1 MATTQA
7 ITGVHPYAEK
17 FPMLPEADLAELA
30 ESVRANGLRN
40 PVVVTPDGLILD
52 GRNRVAACE
61 RAGIQ
66 PNVVVYDGADLAE
79 YVIDCNSA
87 RRHMGTGARAMATA
101 LVLAEDGRRDG
112 GRWRRGS
119 VLGADVTESRNTW
132 KDAVRTAGIVLDHA
146 ADLAPQVV
154 TGDLAL
160 DAAYRQA
167 VERRDTERTKLE
179 EQERRRQEEAD
190 AQAFI
195 EDNAPDLAAQVG
207 GPFQTYV
214 EALAVWEKRNRE
226 EAARRRAE
234 QQENKRRQDE
244 ERQARSDL
252 YTGIAKAALTLG
264 DYGDF
269 ADIPKL
275 MADYDPRELNPPQY
289 ARALEPDNLRG
300 AQRVIGEL
308 IKWRSA

>member
-1 MATTQA
+1 MTAQ

-30 ESVRANGLRN
+30 ESIRANGLRN
-40 PVVVTPDGLILD
+40 PVVVTSDGLILD

-61 RAGIQ
+61 RAGVQ
-66 PNVVVYDGADLAE
+66 TTTVVYDGDDLAE
-79 YVIDCNSA
+79 YVIDCNST
-87 RRHMGTGARAMATA
+87 RRHMATGARAMATA
-101 LVLAEDGRRDG
+101 LVLAEDGRREG

-119 VLGADVTESRNTW
+119 VGAIQESLNSGEGQWRNSLTQ
-132 KDAVRTAGIVLDHA
+132 AGAVLDHA
-146 ADLAPQVV
+146 PDLAQQVV
-154 TGDLAL
+154 AGDLAL

-167 VERRDTERTKLE
+167 VERRDAERTKLE
-179 EQERRRQEEAD
+179 EEERRRQEEAD

-195 EDNAPDLAAQVG
+195 EENAPDLAAQVG
-207 GPFQTYV
+207 GAFQTFT
-214 EALAVWEKRNRE
+214 EAQAVWEKRNRE

-234 QQENKRRQDE
+234 QQEKKRRQDE
-244 ERQARSDL
+244 ERRARSDL
-252 YTGIAKAALTLG
+252 YTGIARAALTLG

-269 ADIPKL
+269 ADISKL
-275 MADYDPRELNPPQY
+275 MARYDSRELNPPQY
-289 ARALEPDNLRG
+289 ARAFELDNLRG